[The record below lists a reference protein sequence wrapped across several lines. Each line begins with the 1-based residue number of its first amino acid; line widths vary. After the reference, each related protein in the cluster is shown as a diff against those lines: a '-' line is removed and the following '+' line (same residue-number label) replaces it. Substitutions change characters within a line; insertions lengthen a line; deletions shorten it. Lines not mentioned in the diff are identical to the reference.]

1 MDNEDKKNLNKEK
14 KVKYN
19 QDKALAEETQ
29 IKEEIKKEITNIVD
43 LIKRAGSIVVEGDTA
58 EIINQLAKSEIDAED
73 IEILV
78 NMTDKIIVLPDAA
91 GYSLQPRAILSLSSL
106 PDEIKKSLLGSRG
119 LRSLLVSG
127 SIKAFSGDVTDEEL
141 EKVMSIIKKNKTI
154 YERMLD
160 LGNSM
165 PAQTTIEAIRG
176 KTPEEEKILKDLKK
190 IHDETAP
197 SADFKGV
204 SRGGEVI

>member
-91 GYSLQPRAILSLSSL
+91 GYSLQPRVILSLSSL